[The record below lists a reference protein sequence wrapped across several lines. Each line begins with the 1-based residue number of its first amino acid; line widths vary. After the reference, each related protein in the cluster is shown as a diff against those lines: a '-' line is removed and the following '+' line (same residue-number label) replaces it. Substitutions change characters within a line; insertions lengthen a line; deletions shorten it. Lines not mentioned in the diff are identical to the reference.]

1 LELKIKILPKTR
13 TNNLL
18 VQELESEL
26 LIYDLS
32 NNKAFCLNE
41 TSALVFQLCDGK
53 RTVLEIAD
61 ALSVKLKTLV
71 SEDYVRLTLHELN
84 RDGLLE
90 NSDEVKAYLNGV
102 NRREIVKKIGFAS
115 MIALP
120 LVSSVIAPSAAMAA
134 SQPIN
139 CSPTP
144 LAPGCPISGTV
155 FISNPCSP
163 SVAFSY
169 NFDCDGIFGSQCSS
183 GNAIYQIGSCVDV
196 GSKGS
201 FTCVCS

>member
-1 LELKIKILPKTR
+1 MNIKPLAKTKEILI
-13 TNNLL
+13 
-18 VQELESEL
+18 QELEKEL
-26 LIYDLS
+26 LVYDLPT
-32 NNKAFCLNE
+32 NKAFCLNE
-41 TSALVFQLCDGK
+41 ISAIVFQLCDGK

-61 ALSVKLKTLV
+61 ALSVKLKTIV

-90 NSDEVKAYLNGV
+90 NSEYVTTYLNGIS
-102 NRREIVKKIGFAS
+102 RREMVRKVGLAS

-120 LVSSVIAPSAAMAA
+120 IVSSVVAPSAAMAA
-134 SQPIN
+134 SEPIN

-144 LAPGCPISGTV
+144 LAPGCLIPGTV

-163 SVAFSY
+163 AVAFSY
-169 NFDCDGIFGSQCSS
+169 NFSCDSIYGSQCNS

-201 FTCVCS
+201 FKCVCS